1 MSFFAKLKERV
12 KNEARE
18 RTYYNQLLTSVC
30 SMFKWNGLPKTTG
43 NVDFSRFFERYLHQ
57 TGCLAVIPGKP
68 KDGSGW
74 FVIPEPSFSGD
85 LDQFGWG
92 TKLDGPTRNGEY
104 QLIQAS
110 QDDAIVC
117 WNNSNRIPDF
127 ELIEYAYALRE
138 IDKAIL
144 VNTKLSGFAPLFD
157 AADQKTANAIN
168 EILTSLY
175 NGEIK
180 AISSEN
186 IKEALL
192 GGSDRSTLSIDT
204 ITPQRVQYVQYLSQL
219 WDNFVR
225 RFYNLYGVDI
235 TNVNKQAQVN
245 TEELNGWSGYA
256 EILKNDML
264 RERQDFCERV
274 NARYGTEWSVELQT
288 PYKQETEQ
296 YENASADAGDAGNPD
311 GAGTEA
317 GQDSG
322 ETEKGDGDNGT

>member
-1 MSFFAKLKERV
+1 MSYFAKLREKY

-18 RTYYNQLLTSVC
+18 RTAYNMLLLSLC
-30 SMFKWNGLPKTTG
+30 SMFKWNIFPDNDTH
-43 NVDFSRFFERYLHQ
+43 NENFNRFFERYLHQ
-57 TGCLAVIPGKP
+57 TGSFAVIPGKP

-74 FVIPEPSFSGD
+74 YVIPEPSLAGN

-92 TKLDGPTRNGEY
+92 MQVSGPTRNGEFT
-104 QLIQAS
+104 LDS
-110 QDDAIVC
+110 VSRDDAIVC
-117 WNNSNRIPDF
+117 FNNSNRAPDF

-168 EILTSLY
+168 EILSSLY

-192 GGSDRSTLSIDT
+192 GGSERTTLSIDT

-219 WDNFVR
+219 YDNMIR
-225 RFYNLYGVDI
+225 RFYNTFGVDI

-245 TEELNGWSGYA
+245 EDELNGWSGFS
-256 EILKNDML
+256 EIMKQNML
-264 RERQDFCERV
+264 RERQNFCKRV
-274 NARYGTEWSVELQT
+274 NARYGTSWSVDLQT

-296 YENASADAGDAGNPD
+296 FLASPDDSSNDSKNDSVDETKEGDDNDA
-311 GAGTEA
+311 
-317 GQDSG
+317 
-322 ETEKGDGDNGT
+322 

>member
-1 MSFFAKLKERV
+1 MSFFAKLKERT

-18 RTYYNQLLTSVC
+18 RTYYNQLLVSLT
-30 SMFKWNGLPKTTG
+30 SMFKWKGLPLTTG
-43 NVDFSRFFERYLHQ
+43 KIDFSRFFERYLHQ
-57 TGCLAVIPGKP
+57 TGSFAVIPGKP

-74 FVIPEPSFSGD
+74 FVVPEPGLSD
-85 LDQFGWG
+85 DIDQFGWG
-92 TKLDGPTRNGEY
+92 TKVNGTTQNGEF
-104 QLIQAS
+104 QLVDVS
-110 QDDAIVC
+110 QDDAIIC
-117 WNNSNRIPDF
+117 WNNSNRTPDF

-186 IKEALL
+186 IKDALL
-192 GGSDRSTLSIDT
+192 GNSERSTLSIDT

-219 WDNFVR
+219 WDNMVR

-245 TEELNGWSGYA
+245 SAELNGWSGYA

-264 RERQDFCERV
+264 RQRQDFCERV
-274 NARYGTEWSVELQT
+274 NARYGTDWSVELQT

-296 YENASADAGDAGNPD
+296 YEAAITDAGDASGSNPD
-311 GAGTEA
+311 STDS
-317 GQDSG
+317 GQDGG
-322 ETEKGDGDNGT
+322 ESEKEVGDNGT

>member
-1 MSFFAKLKERV
+1 MSYFAKLKERV

-18 RTYYNQLLTSVC
+18 RTYYNQLLNSLC
-30 SMFKWNGLPKTTG
+30 SMFKWTGLPKTTG
-43 NVDFSRFFERYLHQ
+43 KVDFSRFFERYLHQ
-57 TGCLAVIPGKP
+57 TGCFAVIPGKP

-74 FVIPEPSFSGD
+74 FVVPEPSFSGD

-104 QLIQAS
+104 QLVQAS

-117 WNNSNRIPDF
+117 WNNSNRVPDF
-127 ELIEYAYALRE
+127 ELIEYSYAFRE

-144 VNTKLSGFAPLFD
+144 VNTKLSGFAPIFD

-168 EILTSLY
+168 EILSSLY

-180 AISSEN
+180 AISSDN

-192 GGSDRSTLSIDT
+192 GGSERSTLSIDT

-219 WDNFVR
+219 WDNMVR

-245 TEELNGWSGYA
+245 SEELNGWSGYA

-274 NARYGTEWSVELQT
+274 NARYGTSWSVELQT

-296 YENASADAGDAGNPD
+296 YEAASEDPAPEDKPEQD
-311 GAGTEA
+311 GE
-317 GQDSG
+317 